1 MRHAH
6 QHCILHRITKGWSV
20 RLGNIGNHACHF
32 ALRNAARLAAIQQDP
47 ALILA
52 QYAQDAAEQ
61 RALAHA
67 IGAKDG

>member
-1 MRHAH
+1 M
-6 QHCILHRITKGWSV
+6 

-47 ALILA
+47 ALLIA
-52 QYAQDAAEQ
+52 QNAQDAAEQ